1 MFKRTL
7 LVTSALVVA
16 ASMAVAAG
24 NHKNMSPVY
33 KARVAKT
40 LVPVGKGKF
49 GAAAAVMNTKL
60 GTQHGKPASWQDIK
74 TPGTTFSNFSS
85 SANAAFISWYGWYG
99 QAVSA
104 SGTTSRCNSTYT
116 SCYQVGYNATI
127 KQAAA
132 EKFTGTGR
140 VAKKIELGAF
150 AIPNYSSCSY
160 WNSCHTSVGNVG
172 LYSNGTGAACSG
184 TSRAGAPSCPGTAI
198 HNASGNFSATPSS
211 ALCCTVI
218 TVPIHKTTLAAGTQY
233 WVAVTGAS
241 GGSNV
246 VGWDLENSDFSFN
259 PLGSIVY
266 HTVFHTN
273 FTTGGTNSYNSGWL
287 TDNSGIYP
295 GAVKL

>member
-1 MFKRTL
+1 
-7 LVTSALVVA
+7 
-16 ASMAVAAG
+16 
-24 NHKNMSPVY
+24 
-33 KARVAKT
+33 
-40 LVPVGKGKF
+40 VPVGKGKF

-150 AIPNYSSCSY
+150 AIPNYLSCSY

-198 HNASGNFSATPSS
+198 HNASGNFSATLLGPVLHGHHGSDS
-211 ALCCTVI
+211 QDNACCG
-218 TVPIHKTTLAAGTQY
+218 H
-233 WVAVTGAS
+233 AVLGRCDR
-241 GGSNV
+241 GLR
-246 VGWDLENSDFSFN
+246 WQQCRW
-259 PLGSIVY
+259 LGSREQRLFIQSVGLDRVSY
-266 HTVFHTN
+266 CFPHQFHDRRHELLQL
-273 FTTGGTNSYNSGWL
+273 WMA
-287 TDNSGIYP
+287 D
-295 GAVKL
+295 